1 MHCVDNALFRASE
14 RPQAP
19 AARYWTHPLSCGDLP
34 PFGALAKDVSLLPS
48 AVAASSKQPEMQ
60 HRSSSQPASVELAR
74 QLAKQTNKE
83 KSGRTQSRKGHAIL
97 RQVRAA
103 EKFEQFLQGNPSD
116 PDKLAAGCD
125 RCCDKPDREEYP
137 DVLPRTL
144 IKEQPSRL
152 LN

>member
-1 MHCVDNALFRASE
+1 MPWVPKPVN
-14 RPQAP
+14 
-19 AARYWTHPLSCGDLP
+19 
-34 PFGALAKDVSLLPS
+34 
-48 AVAASSKQPEMQ
+48 AASSAQRLPQLCGWRTE
-60 HRSSSQPASVELAR
+60 RSDCFSDTCVR
-74 QLAKQTNKE
+74 QRRRQE
-83 KSGRTQSRKGHAIL
+83 SRKGHAIL

-103 EKFEQFLQGNPSD
+103 EKFEQVLQGNPSD
-116 PDKLAAGCD
+116 PDKLAAGCG